1 MPTPILATK
10 LYIPLPRPEVVSRA
24 RLIDY
29 LQGGLNRKF
38 ILVSAPAGFGKS
50 TLVSDWVSNYAD
62 EPSSSDNCTVTWLS
76 LDEEDN
82 DLQRFLS
89 YVIAALRKIS
99 SNFGE
104 SVLAALQ
111 SPQPLSTENILTVLL
126 NEITTIPEQFVLVLD
141 DYHRVDNSIVD
152 QALTFLIE
160 HLPPQAHLVIATRE
174 DPAFPL
180 ARWRVQG
187 QLCEV
192 RVKDLR
198 FNTAEAVEF
207 LNQRIG
213 LNLSRDDITALENRT
228 EGWVAGLQL
237 AALSI
242 QGQTDPTRF
251 IQTFTGSHHFVLDYL
266 VAEVLQCQS
275 EPIRHFL
282 LQSSILQRLT
292 GPLCNAVTEQ
302 TNGQE
307 ILKTLERDNLFV
319 VPLDDQRQWY
329 RYHHLFAEVLQA
341 KAIEEQP
348 EQISGLHSQ
357 ASGWYER
364 QGLPTDA
371 IYHAFA
377 AQNYERAANLVEL
390 NWRDLTRQ
398 YQNATVI
405 GWMKAL
411 PDELFCN
418 RPVLNAG
425 YAWALMGCGKLE
437 AAEPHLQAIEQ
448 WLDDI
453 SNQPGSSQP
462 EMVVVNEAEFHALPV
477 TLAAARAYQAQTLGD
492 IPDTLKY
499 AQQALDLLPEDDYI
513 KRAAPTSLLGIAHW
527 ANGDLDAA
535 HRFFTEVVKSFQ
547 RAGDVLNTIDLGYAL
562 AEIRATQGYLREA
575 LKTYQKFS
583 KIAIEKG
590 GTVLRGTA
598 NLYMGISEL
607 QCEWNDLDAA
617 AQSFQTGKA
626 LDETAT
632 LPDWQHRWRIAQARM
647 KEAQGDLNG
656 ALDLLNEAERLYY
669 RSPMPTAQPIAAQ
682 RARVWVRQGRL
693 MEAWGWVRSQNLSI
707 DDDLS
712 YLREFEHMTLV
723 RILITQYRQNP
734 AEKPPIHGAVGLLD
748 RLLTAAEAGGRIG
761 SAIALLIL
769 QALAQEAQGNIPV
782 ALVPL
787 QQALTLAEP
796 EGYIRLFL
804 DEGPPMMTL
813 LQAAAKQ
820 DMAPSYVL
828 QLLGAFRDVQV
839 KVPVTQGL
847 AEPLSDRELDVL
859 KLLRT
864 ELSGPEIAR
873 ELMVSLNTMRTH
885 TKNIYSKLGV
895 NNRRS
900 AVKRAAELELL

>member
-282 LQSSILQRLT
+282 LQS
-292 GPLCNAVTEQ
+292 G
-302 TNGQE
+302 
-307 ILKTLERDNLFV
+307 FV
-319 VPLDDQRQWY
+319 
-329 RYHHLFAEVLQA
+329 A
-341 KAIEEQP
+341 
-348 EQISGLHSQ
+348 
-357 ASGWYER
+357 
-364 QGLPTDA
+364 
-371 IYHAFA
+371 
-377 AQNYERAANLVEL
+377 
-390 NWRDLTRQ
+390 
-398 YQNATVI
+398 
-405 GWMKAL
+405 
-411 PDELFCN
+411 
-418 RPVLNAG
+418 
-425 YAWALMGCGKLE
+425 
-437 AAEPHLQAIEQ
+437 
-448 WLDDI
+448 
-453 SNQPGSSQP
+453 
-462 EMVVVNEAEFHALPV
+462 
-477 TLAAARAYQAQTLGD
+477 
-492 IPDTLKY
+492 
-499 AQQALDLLPEDDYI
+499 
-513 KRAAPTSLLGIAHW
+513 
-527 ANGDLDAA
+527 
-535 HRFFTEVVKSFQ
+535 
-547 RAGDVLNTIDLGYAL
+547 
-562 AEIRATQGYLREA
+562 
-575 LKTYQKFS
+575 
-583 KIAIEKG
+583 
-590 GTVLRGTA
+590 
-598 NLYMGISEL
+598 
-607 QCEWNDLDAA
+607 
-617 AQSFQTGKA
+617 
-626 LDETAT
+626 
-632 LPDWQHRWRIAQARM
+632 
-647 KEAQGDLNG
+647 
-656 ALDLLNEAERLYY
+656 
-669 RSPMPTAQPIAAQ
+669 
-682 RARVWVRQGRL
+682 
-693 MEAWGWVRSQNLSI
+693 
-707 DDDLS
+707 
-712 YLREFEHMTLV
+712 
-723 RILITQYRQNP
+723 
-734 AEKPPIHGAVGLLD
+734 
-748 RLLTAAEAGGRIG
+748 
-761 SAIALLIL
+761 
-769 QALAQEAQGNIPV
+769 
-782 ALVPL
+782 
-787 QQALTLAEP
+787 
-796 EGYIRLFL
+796 
-804 DEGPPMMTL
+804 
-813 LQAAAKQ
+813 
-820 DMAPSYVL
+820 
-828 QLLGAFRDVQV
+828 
-839 KVPVTQGL
+839 
-847 AEPLSDRELDVL
+847 
-859 KLLRT
+859 
-864 ELSGPEIAR
+864 
-873 ELMVSLNTMRTH
+873 
-885 TKNIYSKLGV
+885 
-895 NNRRS
+895 
-900 AVKRAAELELL
+900 